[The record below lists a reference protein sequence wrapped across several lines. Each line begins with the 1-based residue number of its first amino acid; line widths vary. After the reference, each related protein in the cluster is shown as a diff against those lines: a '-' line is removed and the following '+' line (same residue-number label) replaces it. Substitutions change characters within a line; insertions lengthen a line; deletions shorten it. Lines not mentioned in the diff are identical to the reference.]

1 MPLHLVA
8 LRISRCCFSLRRLS
22 PPALQSPVRQNRTYH
37 VYMLASDSGTLYT
50 GMTNNL
56 LRRVLQHKSGK
67 IPGFTQKYH
76 VTKLVWF
83 EPHTDPKVTI
93 AREKQIKRWRRDKRV
108 ALIESENPQWQ
119 DLSEML
125 R

>member
-1 MPLHLVA
+1 
-8 LRISRCCFSLRRLS
+8 
-22 PPALQSPVRQNRTYH
+22 VRQNRTYH

-56 LRRVLQHKSGK
+56 FRRVLQHKSGK

-76 VTKLVWF
+76 VNKLVWF

-119 DLSEML
+119 DLSEIL